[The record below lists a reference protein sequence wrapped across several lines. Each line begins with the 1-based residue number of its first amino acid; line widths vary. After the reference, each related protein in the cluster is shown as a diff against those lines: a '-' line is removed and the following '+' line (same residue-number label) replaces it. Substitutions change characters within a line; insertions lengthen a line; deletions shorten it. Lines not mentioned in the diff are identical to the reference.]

1 MTLTLTV
8 PPRTNGDRLTGLP
21 VAVIGAGPVG
31 LAAAAHLLERGL
43 PVVVY
48 EAGPA
53 VGTSVR
59 AWGHTRLFSPWQYVI
74 DPAAQRLLEATGWEA
89 PRASSLPT
97 GHDLVDTYLVP
108 LAATPQLAPVI
119 QYGTRVEA
127 VSRQGMDRTRSTG
140 RADTPFLL
148 RLHTADGTH
157 DVTARAV
164 VDTSG
169 TYTSPNPLTA
179 AGLAPA
185 SDLGDRVVHALP
197 DVLGTDRARF
207 AGKRVLVVGAG
218 HSAANTLIKLASLAK
233 TAPGT
238 DVLWAVRNAG
248 TARLGT
254 DAADG
259 LAARGQLGSTVHGL
273 VESGQVQQIASYE
286 IDDVRPDGDQ
296 VTVTGRRAGETFAVT
311 VDVIV
316 NATGFRPGLDML
328 REVRLGLD
336 DIVEAP
342 RALAPLIDP
351 NLHSC
356 GSVPPHGVAEL
367 AHPEPNF
374 FIAGMKSYGRAPT
387 FLLLTGY
394 EQVRSIA
401 ADLAGDHAAA
411 RLVELVLPETGVCST
426 DIGGSSSCCTTPAAA
441 ATPNAADTACCA
453 APEPTPAA
461 DSGSCCAN

>member
-8 PPRTNGDRLTGLP
+8 PPRTAADRLTGLP

-31 LAAAAHLLERGL
+31 LAAAAHLLEQGL
-43 PVVVY
+43 DVVVY
-48 EAGPA
+48 AAGPT
-53 VGTSVR
+53 VGPRVR

-97 GHDLVDTYLVP
+97 GHDLVDTYLAP

-127 VSRQGMDRTRSTG
+127 VSRQGMDRTRSNG

-148 RLHTADGTH
+148 RLHTETGVAE
-157 DVTARAV
+157 VTARAV

-179 AGLAPA
+179 AGLAPTA
-185 SDLGDRVVHALP
+185 DLADRVVHALP
-197 DVLGTDRARF
+197 DVLGADRAQF

-218 HSAANTLIKLASLAK
+218 HSAANTLIKLAALAK
-233 TAPGT
+233 DEADTEL
-238 DVLWAVRNAG
+238 LWAVRNAG
-248 TARLGT
+248 TARLAA
-254 DAADG
+254 DAADE
-259 LAARGQLGSTVHGL
+259 LAARGQLGSTVNRL
-273 VESGQVQQIASYE
+273 VTSGQVEQIASFE
-286 IDDVRPDGDQ
+286 IDDVQHNGDQ
-296 VTVTGRRAGETFAVT
+296 VTVTGRRAGAPFSVT

-316 NATGFRPGLDML
+316 NATGFRPDLDML

-351 NLHSC
+351 NMHSC
-356 GSVPPHGVAEL
+356 GSVAPHGVAEL

-401 ADLAGDHAAA
+401 AELAGDHAAA
-411 RLVELVLPETGVCST
+411 RQVELVLPETGVCST
-426 DIGGSSSCCTTPAAA
+426 DIGGSS
-441 ATPNAADTACCA
+441 CCA
-453 APEPTPAA
+453 APTAAAAPAVA
-461 DSGSCCAN
+461 PSAGSCCS

>member
-1 MTLTLTV
+1 MTLTLAV
-8 PPRTNGDRLTGLP
+8 PSRTDADRLTGLP

-31 LAAAAHLLERGL
+31 LAAAAHLLEQGL
-43 PVVVY
+43 SVVIY
-48 EAGPA
+48 EAGDQ

-59 AWGHTRLFSPWQYVI
+59 AWGHTRLFSPWRYVI
-74 DPAAQRLLEATGWEA
+74 DDAARRLLEPTGWTE
-89 PRASSLPT
+89 PRRSSLPT
-97 GHDLVDTYLVP
+97 GHDLVEQYLEP
-108 LAATPQLAPVI
+108 LAQAPELASVI
-119 QYGTRVEA
+119 RYGVRVDA

-148 RLHTADGTH
+148 RLYTADGVE

-185 SDLGDRVVHALP
+185 ADLGDRVMHALP
-197 DVLGTDRARF
+197 DVLGADRARF
-207 AGKRVLVVGAG
+207 AGKRALVVGAG
-218 HSAANTLIKLASLAK
+218 HSAANTLIKLAALAK
-233 TAPGT
+233 EEPGT
-238 DVLWAVRNAG
+238 MLLWAIRNAR
-248 TARLGT
+248 TVRLGA

-259 LAARGQLGSTVHGL
+259 LAARGQLGSNVHGL
-273 VESGQVQQIASYE
+273 VESGQIEQLASFE

-296 VTVTGRRAGETFAVT
+296 VTVAGRSAGEPFAVT
-311 VDVIV
+311 VDVVV
-316 NATGFRPGLDML
+316 NATGFRPDLDML
-328 REVRLGLD
+328 REIRLGLD

-367 AHPEPNF
+367 AHPEPDF

-401 ADLAGDHAAA
+401 AELAGDHQAA
-411 RLVELVLPETGVCST
+411 RDVQLVLPDTGVCTT
-426 DIGGSSSCCTTPAAA
+426 DVGGSSSCNVPTASNRAAS
-441 ATPNAADTACCA
+441 
-453 APEPTPAA
+453 
-461 DSGSCCAN
+461 DSSCCATPAPTAPPASSSCCTN